1 MWTIVTKF
9 PLLDIYGS
17 PGYTS
22 KINNEYL
29 NCFIS
34 SVLYSDGSQ
43 QWTHEHLFIGLQ
55 LTTSWILTFC
65 VFGIFHKSKFVVR
78 ETKPMVLHLKEGSF
92 SLLST
97 AYFKLKL
104 FVECMLKC
112 IYIRVISFLEIIHWN
127 LFKVNYKTS
136 LLTKKKKKTKK
147 SLKSENCLVE
157 NSAGWALGMKKP
169 NNNIIT

>member
-43 QWTHEHLFIGLQ
+43 QWTHEHLFIVLQ

-78 ETKPMVLHLKEGSF
+78 ETKPMVLHLKEGLTAGF
-92 SLLST
+92 SL
-97 AYFKLKL
+97 KLHFRHRLVFIIIDCL
-104 FVECMLKC
+104 FQVEIVCRMHAQMY
-112 IYIRVISFLEIIHWN
+112 IYKSNVISRN
-127 LFKVNYKTS
+127 NT
-136 LLTKKKKKTKK
+136 
-147 SLKSENCLVE
+147 LKSF
-157 NSAGWALGMKKP
+157 
-169 NNNIIT
+169 